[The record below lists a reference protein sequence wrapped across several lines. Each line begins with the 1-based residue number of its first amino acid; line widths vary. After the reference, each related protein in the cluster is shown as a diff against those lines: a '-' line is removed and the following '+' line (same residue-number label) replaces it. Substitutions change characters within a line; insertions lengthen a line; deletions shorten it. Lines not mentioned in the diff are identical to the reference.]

1 MYDIQHYYEAKS
13 VEDAIRLRVE
23 HPEAVI
29 ISGGSDILISI
40 RSGDLAGCSL
50 ISIHGLDTLRGVSLD
65 PDDTLRIGALTSF
78 SHLMK
83 DPLILE
89 HIPVLAEAAGKV
101 GGPQIRNIGTV
112 GGNVCNGVTSA
123 DTASTLL
130 AFDAEAEL
138 QGQKGKRRVPLT
150 AFYKGPRRVD
160 IEKDEIMT
168 ALLISSKAYKDYA
181 GCYIKYAKRA
191 AMDIATSGCS
201 VNVKLTPGKDAI
213 EYARVAFGV
222 SGPVPIRISSAEEAV
237 QGKPLTEETIEL
249 FAEHVRA
256 GINPRT
262 SWRASRDFRIQIQLE
277 MARRCLRRSIERAG
291 GEIVG

>member
-13 VEDAIRLRVE
+13 VEDAVRLRVE

-50 ISIHGLDTLRGVSLD
+50 ISIHGLDVLRGVSLD
-65 PDDTLRIGALTSF
+65 PDGTLRIGALTSF
-78 SHLMK
+78 SHLTE

-130 AFDAEAEL
+130 AHDAEAEL
-138 QGQKGKRRVPLT
+138 CGPNGKRRVPLT
-150 AFYKGPRRVD
+150 EFYKGARRVNL
-160 IEKDEIMT
+160 EKDEIMT
-168 ALLISSKAYKDYA
+168 ALLIPPEVYKNYA
-181 GCYIKYAKRA
+181 GCYIKYSKRA

-201 VNVKLTPGKDAI
+201 VNVKLTPDKKAI
-213 EYARVAFGV
+213 ENARVAFGV
-222 SGPVPIRISSAEEAV
+222 SGPVPIRIPQAEQAMR
-237 QGKPLTEETIEL
+237 GKPLTEETIEL
-249 FAEHVRA
+249 FAEHIRS

-277 MARRCLRRSIERAG
+277 MARRCLRESIVRAG
-291 GEIVG
+291 GVIS